1 MKTNTL
7 FMLAMLALASVA
19 GAQSTQLGAIRVTLI
34 AGASPSRGGR
44 TEVVRR
50 AQRAPRDIVIV
61 DRNATAEDLAAALA
75 MINALRKQFGDS
87 LTTDFR
93 ARPDVIRPGT
103 RWDNS
108 DYRSWLIEQLVRLR
122 SAKPTDFPEFGTVRA
137 VQITL
142 PAPRGAITSD
152 GGRK

>member
-1 MKTNTL
+1 MKNTTL
-7 FMLAMLALASVA
+7 FILGMLALAPVA
-19 GAQSTQLGAIRVTLI
+19 DAQATQLGAIRVTLI

-50 AQRAPRDIVIV
+50 AQRAPRDVVIV
-61 DRNATAEDLAAALA
+61 DKNATAEDLAAAFA
-75 MINALRKQFGDS
+75 MINALRTQFGDS
-87 LTTDFR
+87 LTSDLR
-93 ARPDVIRPGT
+93 ARPDVVRPGKK
-103 RWDNS
+103 WDRS
-108 DYRSWLIEQLVRLR
+108 DYHSWLIEQLARLR
-122 SAKPTDFPEFGTVRA
+122 SAKPADFLEFGTVRA